1 MSLQLD
7 CSSPHRQITALRKK
21 ETGPLVVNHLGCP
34 ALLASLVE
42 LLSVAPEVTIDCFVK
57 FEDEKI
63 LSQIVLTLSVP
74 CLFR

>member
-42 LLSVAPEVTIDCFVK
+42 LLSDVPEATVNSFVN
-57 FEDEKI
+57 FEDEKFLGQAVSTGI
-63 LSQIVLTLSVP
+63 
-74 CLFR
+74 FMR

>member
-42 LLSVAPEVTIDCFVK
+42 LLSVAPEATIDSFVT
-57 FEDEKI
+57 FESAKI
-63 LSQIVLTLSVP
+63 LGQTV
-74 CLFR
+74 

>member
-42 LLSVAPEVTIDCFVK
+42 LLSVAQEATVNSFVK
-57 FEDEKI
+57 FEGEKF
-63 LSQIVLTLSVP
+63 LG
-74 CLFR
+74 

>member
-42 LLSVAPEVTIDCFVK
+42 LLSVAPEAIVNSFVK
-57 FEDEKI
+57 FEDEKF
-63 LSQIVLTLSVP
+63 LSLAVLTGI
-74 CLFR
+74 F

>member
-34 ALLASLVE
+34 ALLASLVK
-42 LLSVAPEVTIDCFVK
+42 LLNDAPVANMYSFLMFEGEKFLGQTISIGIF
-57 FEDEKI
+57 
-63 LSQIVLTLSVP
+63 
-74 CLFR
+74 